1 MTEEEKIALLPIY
14 VNRIKGENEIAHLA
28 TKEAEPE
35 VMDAIDLILRHR

>member
-14 VNRIKGENEIAHLA
+14 VNRIKGENEIAQLA
-28 TKEAEPE
+28 TKEAE